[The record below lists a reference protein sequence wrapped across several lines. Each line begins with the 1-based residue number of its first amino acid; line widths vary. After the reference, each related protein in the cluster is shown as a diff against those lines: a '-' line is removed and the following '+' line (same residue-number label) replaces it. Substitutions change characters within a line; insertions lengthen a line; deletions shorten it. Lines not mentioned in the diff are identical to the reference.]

1 MLSYGA
7 GARKSSRLAKRLR
20 WFVESVTDEFSQMLR
35 VRQRFDTTPPVDVE
49 ASVAAGFAAILEQL
63 KPGMRI
69 AVGVGSRGI
78 SNLAKI
84 VVAVIGE
91 LKNAGVE
98 PFIIPA
104 MGSHGGA
111 TPEGQA
117 QLLAG
122 YGVTEASMG
131 VPVCASM
138 EVESLGQMD
147 DGQEVLWSCE
157 ALAADGVIVINRV
170 KPHTSFSRPVGS
182 GLTKMLVVGLGKHAG
197 ASAYHA
203 AALKLGYGEEL
214 MRLADVIIRR
224 APVLGGVAIVE
235 NAVHETARVEVLA
248 ADAILRREPEL
259 CIEASAMMP
268 ALPFDE
274 IDLLIV
280 DQIGKNISGTGMDT
294 NTIGRSS
301 NGYHLVPGQA
311 ATKPFIW
318 RIFVRG
324 LTLESHGNAIGI
336 GLAEATTMRL
346 VTGVDTAALYTNSLT
361 SRSVLSAK
369 LPMAFETDSEAI
381 RAMLSSLPDADPTKA
396 RLVRIRDTL
405 SLGTLEV
412 SAALATEVE
421 AHPALEPLGQAEPM
435 RFDKSG
441 NLAALV

>member
-1 MLSYGA
+1 MA
-7 GARKSSRLAKRLR
+7 
-20 WFVESVTDEFSQMLR
+20 DEFPQMFR
-35 VRQRFDTTPPVDVE
+35 VWQQFEATPPVDVA
-49 ASVAAGFAAILEQL
+49 ASVADGFAAIRGQL
-63 KPGMRI
+63 KPGMRV

-78 SNLAKI
+78 SNLAK
-84 VVAVIGE
+84 VVSAVIGE
-91 LKNAGVE
+91 LKSAGAE

-138 EVESLGQMD
+138 EVESLGQPD
-147 DGQEVLWSCE
+147 AVPWSRE

-170 KPHTSFSRPVGS
+170 KPHTAFSEPVGS

-203 AALKLGYGEEL
+203 AALKLGYGEAL
-214 MRLADVIIRR
+214 MSLAGVILER
-224 APVLGGVAIVE
+224 APILGGVAIVE
-235 NAVHETARVEVLA
+235 NAAHETSRVEVLA
-248 ADAILRREPEL
+248 ADAIPGREPEL
-259 CIEASAMMP
+259 CAEATAMMP

-294 NTIGRSS
+294 NTIGRGAH
-301 NGYHLVPGQA
+301 GYHLVPGHA
-311 ATKPFIW
+311 GGKPFIW

-336 GLAEATTMRL
+336 GLAEATTKRL
-346 VTGVDTAALYTNSLT
+346 LAGVDTAALYTNSLT
-361 SRSVLSAK
+361 SRSVLTAK
-369 LPMAFETDSEAI
+369 LPMAFETDTEAI
-381 RAMLSSLPDADPTKA
+381 RAMLASLPDPDPAKA
-396 RLVRIRDTL
+396 RVVRIRDTL

-412 SAALATEVE
+412 SASLAAEVE
-421 AHPALEPLGQAEPM
+421 AHPEVEPLGQAEPM
-435 RFDKSG
+435 RFDESG
-441 NLAALV
+441 NLVALAL